1 MLLDLAAGISR
12 VLICSET
19 LGMSQKVSISEIEKL
34 LFAGIWAKDNILVEY
49 SSCSALFLYSETNMV
64 LGLAWKIVPFQLQYA
79 T

>member
-49 SSCSALFLYSETNMV
+49 SSTV
-64 LGLAWKIVPFQLQYA
+64 L
-79 T
+79 